1 MQFVL
6 LNQPRRIVYM
16 ISPAKNSE
24 DYFTA
29 YDPLDSKKE
38 NFRKDDVAPDN
49 ILREYSYIPVRDN
62 ALDVRPIEQLTLI
75 LFDVSGSM
83 QNKTMNNSKS
93 LLDLSIGALGAW
105 CDKFCSYRLP
115 HAIGLI
121 YCGAKITPTTQL
133 IYEACPITN
142 NFVDVEKSFSSRPD
156 CGSSTP
162 LYDAI
167 EVALKIMN
175 RFYEEHR
182 SKMSPNYHKLIVCLS
197 DGEDT
202 CSKMTLPRVA
212 NILQQDNVIF
222 DSICFKS
229 KQAESLV
236 HLCTS
241 SRGYYYFPIPHVEKD
256 LISLFEREPAMVV
269 KIRDENVYGVV
280 EKPTLREPKALH
292 VPAVS
297 LVEAPVKDIAVSNQ
311 TLSRVL
317 REANNLKQ
325 KSLENFTIFVC
336 KDNVLF
342 WKLIMKGPIGTSYCG
357 YTWLLSVE
365 FPPQTYPSRPPEIRF
380 ITPIYHCNISDDGKI
395 CHEILRSHWTSQTTM
410 YDVLK
415 QIISLLF
422 QPEPNDALSTAKG
435 NLLKTAP
442 EDYLKELQQY
452 NENYAKT
459 TVEEL
464 KKQYQLEQFTSDF
477 CD

>member
-162 LYDAI
+162 
-167 EVALKIMN
+167 
-175 RFYEEHR
+175 F
-182 SKMSPNYHKLIVCLS
+182 
-197 DGEDT
+197 
-202 CSKMTLPRVA
+202 
-212 NILQQDNVIF
+212 
-222 DSICFKS
+222 
-229 KQAESLV
+229 
-236 HLCTS
+236 
-241 SRGYYYFPIPHVEKD
+241 
-256 LISLFEREPAMVV
+256 
-269 KIRDENVYGVV
+269 
-280 EKPTLREPKALH
+280 
-292 VPAVS
+292 
-297 LVEAPVKDIAVSNQ
+297 
-311 TLSRVL
+311 
-317 REANNLKQ
+317 
-325 KSLENFTIFVC
+325 
-336 KDNVLF
+336 
-342 WKLIMKGPIGTSYCG
+342 YCG